1 MDQKGSERLE
11 GLIKSVRTEY
21 KKSDS
26 KEKKNPFE
34 KSGTWVPGENDEIV
48 TYEKLKQLL
57 QSEDEYHHQSYLR
70 NFVRSC
76 FSDKDTIDDI
86 CQQVWAIMLA
96 KVSEKTIYKSGL
108 NSYIGKIAYGLILN
122 ERRRR
127 VKRKNDSI
135 FAVCDNDKPGR
146 DTEAYFLPE
155 RRRASPEVVTLL
167 KEVLNFLEPREQ
179 KIFCLDHCGYTDD
192 EIAEELGIQTNNV
205 RVIRYRASRRLAQY
219 MKPRKLYE
227 DTFGR

>member
-1 MDQKGSERLE
+1 MDQG
-11 GLIKSVRTEY
+11 SVRPTGQIESVETE
-21 KKSDS
+21 KKEIGS
-26 KEKKNPFE
+26 KKRKNPFE
-34 KSGTWVPGENDEIV
+34 RSETWGPCQNDESV
-48 TYEKLKQLL
+48 THEKLKQLL
-57 QSEDEYHHQSYLR
+57 QDEDEHHHQSYLR

-86 CQQVWAIMLA
+86 CQQVWAIMLT
-96 KVSEKTIYKSGL
+96 KVKETIIYKSGF
-108 NSYIGKIAYGLILN
+108 NSYTGKIAYGLILN

-127 VKRKNDSI
+127 TKRINDSI
-135 FAVCDNDKPGR
+135 FAVCDSDKPGR
-146 DTEAYFLPE
+146 ETEAYFLPE
-155 RRRASPEVVTLL
+155 RRRASPEIITLL

-219 MKPRKLYE
+219 IKPRKLYE